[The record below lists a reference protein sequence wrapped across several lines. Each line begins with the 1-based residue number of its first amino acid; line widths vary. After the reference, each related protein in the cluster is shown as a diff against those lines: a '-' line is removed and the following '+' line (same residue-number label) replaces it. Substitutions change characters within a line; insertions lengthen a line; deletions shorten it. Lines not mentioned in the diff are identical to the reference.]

1 MSDIALMH
9 LDSKLLDIVHSQ
21 IGNRLFTFALSQ
33 LCKPGDSNQE
43 SGLADSLLMLV
54 AEEL

>member
-9 LDSKLLDIVHSQ
+9 LDSKPLDIIHSQ